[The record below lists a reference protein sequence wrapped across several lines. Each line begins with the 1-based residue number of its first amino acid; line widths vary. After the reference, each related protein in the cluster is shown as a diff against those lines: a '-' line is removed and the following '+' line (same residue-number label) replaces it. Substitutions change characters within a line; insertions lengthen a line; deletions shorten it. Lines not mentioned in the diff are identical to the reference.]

1 MSAQCSV
8 IELKTRKVVC
18 GSSGPPPGGDTQ
30 GRFLPSRY
38 KKFSVLLGSKGHQ
51 WYHACTS
58 SDVPSSRSSLV
69 DVLKDL
75 RESFLNEISV
85 RMPSL

>member
-1 MSAQCSV
+1 MGVQALPQ
-8 IELKTRKVVC
+8 E
-18 GSSGPPPGGDTQ
+18 GDTQ

-85 RMPSL
+85 TMPSL

>member
-1 MSAQCSV
+1 MGVQALPQ
-8 IELKTRKVVC
+8 E
-18 GSSGPPPGGDTQ
+18 GATQ

-85 RMPSL
+85 TMPSL